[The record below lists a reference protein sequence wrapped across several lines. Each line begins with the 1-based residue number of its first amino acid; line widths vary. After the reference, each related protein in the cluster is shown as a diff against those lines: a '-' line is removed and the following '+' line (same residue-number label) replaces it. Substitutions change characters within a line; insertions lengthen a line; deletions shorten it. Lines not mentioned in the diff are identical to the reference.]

1 MDENDPFREPNQALT
16 ILQGAIENTN
26 EGFVTI
32 DENHRV
38 VIFNREAE
46 RIFGVNREEILGKD
60 LGVILTPQCSQGH
73 KKAVARYLDTRKP
86 KLIGHQSEFLTARKN
101 GELFPLSISFSVS
114 NIGEKTF
121 FTGIIRDLTETKA
134 LQEQVLK
141 SERLAALGQL
151 VAEVSHEI
159 KNPLVMIGGYA
170 RQLLRSAQD
179 PKGHSKLQIIVDE
192 VRRLET
198 LIGELRDLYR
208 PKALSLETI
217 DMAVL
222 LKEVR
227 DLIQEEARNKQIEV
241 VLDIPPAPVMVEGD
255 RDKLKQVILNLSRNG
270 MEAMDQGGKLTVRAQ
285 CLEDQVEIT
294 VSDEGPGI
302 PEPELDKIF
311 VPFYTTKKQG
321 TGLGLSVSKRIIEEH
336 QGCSFSLASGRD
348 KGAVAKITMPI
359 TACEL
364 PTAKA
369 EAVPDKKQTKEKKMK
384 PIQLAK
390 DIYWVGAVDWNL
402 RDFHGY
408 LTEAGT
414 TYNAYLIVDEKV
426 TLIDTVKKEFAD
438 QLLTNIAEII
448 DPKKVDYVVSNHT
461 EPDHSGGLPRIM
473 HKIGEEKPLF
483 CSKVGHKN
491 LSLHYRE
498 KWNFQPVENGGS
510 LNIGRR
516 NLTFLETRMLHWPDS
531 MFTYCPEDK
540 ILFLQRRLRAAL
552 RRPGAF

>member
-1 MDENDPFREPNQALT
+1 MDEIDPFREPNQALT

-32 DENHRV
+32 DEYHRV
-38 VIFNREAE
+38 VIFNRAAE
-46 RIFGVNREEILGKD
+46 RIFGVSRAEILGKD
-60 LGVILTPQCSQGH
+60 LGVILTPRCSQGH
-73 KKAVARYLDTRKP
+73 RQAVARYLDTWEP

-114 NIGEKTF
+114 RIGEKTF

-170 RQLLRSAQD
+170 RQILRSAQD
-179 PKGHSKLQIIVDE
+179 PKGQAKLQIIVDE

-208 PKALSLETI
+208 PKALNLETI

-222 LKEVR
+222 LNEVR
-227 DLIQEEARNKQIEV
+227 DLIREEARNKQIEV
-241 VLDIPPAPVMVEGD
+241 LLDIPPAPLMVEGD
-255 RDKLKQVILNLSRNG
+255 KDKLKQVILNLSRNG

-302 PEPELDKIF
+302 PEPEMDKIF

-321 TGLGLSVSKRIIEEH
+321 TGLGLSVSKRIIEDH
-336 QGCSFSLASGRD
+336 RGCSFSLASGRD
-348 KGAVAKITMPI
+348 KGAVARITMPI

-369 EAVPDKKQTKEKKMK
+369 AAVPDNK
-384 PIQLAK
+384 
-390 DIYWVGAVDWNL
+390 
-402 RDFHGY
+402 
-408 LTEAGT
+408 
-414 TYNAYLIVDEKV
+414 
-426 TLIDTVKKEFAD
+426 
-438 QLLTNIAEII
+438 
-448 DPKKVDYVVSNHT
+448 
-461 EPDHSGGLPRIM
+461 
-473 HKIGEEKPLF
+473 
-483 CSKVGHKN
+483 
-491 LSLHYRE
+491 
-498 KWNFQPVENGGS
+498 
-510 LNIGRR
+510 
-516 NLTFLETRMLHWPDS
+516 
-531 MFTYCPEDK
+531 
-540 ILFLQRRLRAAL
+540 QRRRKK
-552 RRPGAF
+552 

>member
-1 MDENDPFREPNQALT
+1 MDENDPFREPDQALT

-46 RIFGVNREEILGKD
+46 RIFGINREEILGKD
-60 LGVILTPQCSQGH
+60 LGVILSPQCSQGH
-73 KKAVARYLDTRKP
+73 RTAVARYLDTRKP
-86 KLIGHQSEFLTARKN
+86 RLIGHQSEFLTARQN

-170 RQLLRSAQD
+170 RQLQRSVQD
-179 PKGHSKLQIIVDE
+179 PKGHAKLQIIVDE

-198 LIGELRDLYR
+198 LVGELRDLYR

-217 DMAVL
+217 DIAVL

-227 DLIQEEARNKQIEV
+227 DLIQEDARNKQIEV
-241 VLDIPPAPVMVEGD
+241 VLNLPPAPVMVEGD

-270 MEAMDQGGKLTVRAQ
+270 MEAMDRGGKLTVRAQ
-285 CLEDQVEIT
+285 CLEDRVEIT

-364 PTAKA
+364 PTANA
-369 EAVPDKKQTKEKKMK
+369 AAVPDNK
-384 PIQLAK
+384 
-390 DIYWVGAVDWNL
+390 
-402 RDFHGY
+402 
-408 LTEAGT
+408 
-414 TYNAYLIVDEKV
+414 
-426 TLIDTVKKEFAD
+426 
-438 QLLTNIAEII
+438 
-448 DPKKVDYVVSNHT
+448 
-461 EPDHSGGLPRIM
+461 
-473 HKIGEEKPLF
+473 
-483 CSKVGHKN
+483 
-491 LSLHYRE
+491 
-498 KWNFQPVENGGS
+498 
-510 LNIGRR
+510 
-516 NLTFLETRMLHWPDS
+516 
-531 MFTYCPEDK
+531 
-540 ILFLQRRLRAAL
+540 QRRRKK
-552 RRPGAF
+552 

>member
-32 DENHRV
+32 DEDHRV

-46 RIFGVNREEILGKD
+46 RIFGINREEILGKD
-60 LGVILTPQCSQGH
+60 LGVILSPQCSQGH
-73 KKAVARYLDTRKP
+73 RTAVARYLDTRKP
-86 KLIGHQSEFLTARKN
+86 RLIGHQSEFLTARQN

-170 RQLLRSAQD
+170 RQLQRSVQD
-179 PKGHSKLQIIVDE
+179 PKGHAKLQIIVDE

-198 LIGELRDLYR
+198 LVGELRDLYR

-217 DMAVL
+217 DIAVL

-227 DLIQEEARNKQIEV
+227 DLIQEDAQNKQIEV
-241 VLDIPPAPVMVEGD
+241 VLNIPPAPVMVEGD
-255 RDKLKQVILNLSRNG
+255 KDKLKQVILNLSRNG
-270 MEAMDQGGKLTVRAQ
+270 MEAMDQGGKLTVRAR
-285 CLEDQVEIT
+285 CLEDQLEIT
-294 VSDEGPGI
+294 VTDEGPGI
-302 PEPELDKIF
+302 PEPEMDKIF

-321 TGLGLSVSKRIIEEH
+321 TGLGLSVSKRIIEDH
-336 QGCSFSLASGRD
+336 RGCSFSLASGRD
-348 KGAVAKITMPI
+348 KGAVARITMPI

-369 EAVPDKKQTKEKKMK
+369 AAVPDNK
-384 PIQLAK
+384 
-390 DIYWVGAVDWNL
+390 
-402 RDFHGY
+402 
-408 LTEAGT
+408 
-414 TYNAYLIVDEKV
+414 
-426 TLIDTVKKEFAD
+426 
-438 QLLTNIAEII
+438 
-448 DPKKVDYVVSNHT
+448 
-461 EPDHSGGLPRIM
+461 
-473 HKIGEEKPLF
+473 
-483 CSKVGHKN
+483 
-491 LSLHYRE
+491 
-498 KWNFQPVENGGS
+498 
-510 LNIGRR
+510 
-516 NLTFLETRMLHWPDS
+516 
-531 MFTYCPEDK
+531 
-540 ILFLQRRLRAAL
+540 QRRRKK
-552 RRPGAF
+552 

>member
-1 MDENDPFREPNQALT
+1 MNEKDPFREPKQALT

-73 KKAVARYLDTRKP
+73 KKAVARYLDTRQP

-179 PKGHSKLQIIVDE
+179 PKSQSKLQIITAE
-192 VRRLET
+192 VQRLEN

-208 PKALSLETI
+208 PKSLNLETF
-217 DMAVL
+217 DMAGL
-222 LKEVR
+222 LKEVH
-227 DLIQEEARNKQIEV
+227 DLIREEARNKQLAV
-241 VLDIPPAPVMVEGD
+241 VLEAPSAPVMVEGD
-255 RDKLKQVILNLSRNG
+255 KDKLKQVILNLSRNG
-270 MEAMDQGGKLTVRAQ
+270 MEAMNQGGKLTIRAQ
-285 CLEDQVEIT
+285 CLDDRVEIT

-302 PEPELDKIF
+302 PEPERDKIF

-336 QGCSFSLASGRD
+336 PGCSFSLASGLD

-359 TACEL
+359 SSCEL
-364 PTAKA
+364 PTAPSGP
-369 EAVPDKKQTKEKKMK
+369 VPDKNRTRRKK
-384 PIQLAK
+384 
-390 DIYWVGAVDWNL
+390 
-402 RDFHGY
+402 
-408 LTEAGT
+408 
-414 TYNAYLIVDEKV
+414 
-426 TLIDTVKKEFAD
+426 
-438 QLLTNIAEII
+438 
-448 DPKKVDYVVSNHT
+448 
-461 EPDHSGGLPRIM
+461 
-473 HKIGEEKPLF
+473 
-483 CSKVGHKN
+483 
-491 LSLHYRE
+491 
-498 KWNFQPVENGGS
+498 
-510 LNIGRR
+510 
-516 NLTFLETRMLHWPDS
+516 
-531 MFTYCPEDK
+531 
-540 ILFLQRRLRAAL
+540 
-552 RRPGAF
+552 

>member
-1 MDENDPFREPNQALT
+1 MAENDPFREPNQALT

-46 RIFGVNREEILGKD
+46 RIFGVNRDEILGKD
-60 LGVILTPQCSQGH
+60 LGDILTPQCSQGH

-101 GELFPLSISFSVS
+101 GQLFPLSISFSVS

-170 RQLLRSAQD
+170 RQLLRSARD
-179 PKGHSKLQIIVDE
+179 PKSQSKLQIITDE
-192 VRRLET
+192 VQRLES

-208 PKALSLETI
+208 PKALNLETI

-222 LKEVR
+222 LKQVR
-227 DLIQEEARNKQIEV
+227 ELIQEEARNKQIEV
-241 VLDIPPAPVMVEGD
+241 VLDIPAAPVMVEGD

-285 CLEDQVEIT
+285 CLEDRVEVT

-302 PEPELDKIF
+302 PEPERDKIF

-336 QGCSFSLASGRD
+336 PGCSFSLASSRD

-359 TACEL
+359 SACEL
-364 PTAKA
+364 PTAPA
-369 EAVPDKKQTKEKKMK
+369 AAVPDKKQ
-384 PIQLAK
+384 
-390 DIYWVGAVDWNL
+390 
-402 RDFHGY
+402 R
-408 LTEAGT
+408 
-414 TYNAYLIVDEKV
+414 
-426 TLIDTVKKEFAD
+426 
-438 QLLTNIAEII
+438 
-448 DPKKVDYVVSNHT
+448 
-461 EPDHSGGLPRIM
+461 
-473 HKIGEEKPLF
+473 
-483 CSKVGHKN
+483 
-491 LSLHYRE
+491 
-498 KWNFQPVENGGS
+498 
-510 LNIGRR
+510 RR
-516 NLTFLETRMLHWPDS
+516 N
-531 MFTYCPEDK
+531 K
-540 ILFLQRRLRAAL
+540 
-552 RRPGAF
+552 

>member
-1 MDENDPFREPNQALT
+1 MDENDPFEEPNQALT
-16 ILQGAIENTN
+16 VLQGAIENTN

-46 RIFGVNREEILGKD
+46 RIFAVKREEILGKD

-73 KKAVARYLDTRKP
+73 KIAVARYLDTRKP

-114 NIGEKTF
+114 QIGEKTF

-170 RQLLRSAQD
+170 RQLQRSAPD
-179 PKGHSKLQIIVDE
+179 PKGQAKLQIIVDE

-208 PKALSLETI
+208 PKALTLETI
-217 DMAVL
+217 DMAIL
-222 LKEVR
+222 LREVR
-227 DLIQEEARNKQIEV
+227 DLIQEEARGRQIEL

-270 MEAMDQGGKLTVRAQ
+270 MEAMDRGGRLTVRAQ

-294 VSDEGPGI
+294 VADEGPGI
-302 PEPELDKIF
+302 PEPERDKIF

-336 QGCSFSLASGRD
+336 RGCSFSLASGQD
-348 KGAVAKITMPI
+348 KGAVARIIMPI

-364 PTAKA
+364 PPAET
-369 EAVPDKKQTKEKKMK
+369 EAVSDKKKRRRKK
-384 PIQLAK
+384 
-390 DIYWVGAVDWNL
+390 
-402 RDFHGY
+402 
-408 LTEAGT
+408 
-414 TYNAYLIVDEKV
+414 
-426 TLIDTVKKEFAD
+426 
-438 QLLTNIAEII
+438 
-448 DPKKVDYVVSNHT
+448 
-461 EPDHSGGLPRIM
+461 
-473 HKIGEEKPLF
+473 
-483 CSKVGHKN
+483 
-491 LSLHYRE
+491 
-498 KWNFQPVENGGS
+498 
-510 LNIGRR
+510 
-516 NLTFLETRMLHWPDS
+516 
-531 MFTYCPEDK
+531 
-540 ILFLQRRLRAAL
+540 
-552 RRPGAF
+552 

>member
-1 MDENDPFREPNQALT
+1 MEDNDAFREPSQALI

-46 RIFGVNREEILGKD
+46 RIFGVHREEILGKD
-60 LGVILTPQCSQGH
+60 LGVILGPQCSQGH
-73 KKAVARYLDTRKP
+73 KTAVARYLETRKP
-86 KLIGHQSEFLTARKN
+86 RLIGHQSEFLTARKN
-101 GELFPLSISFSVS
+101 GGLFPLSISFSVS
-114 NIGEKTF
+114 HIGKKTF

-170 RQLLRSAQD
+170 RQLLRSVSD
-179 PKGHSKLQIIVDE
+179 PKGQGKLQIIVDE

-208 PKALSLETI
+208 PKALNLESI

-255 RDKLKQVILNLSRNG
+255 RDKMKQVILNLSRNG
-270 MEAMDQGGKLTVRAQ
+270 MEAMDQGGRLTVRAQ
-285 CLEDQVEIT
+285 CLDDQVEIT

-302 PEPELDKIF
+302 PDPELEKIF

-321 TGLGLSVSKRIIEEH
+321 TGLGLSVSKRIVEEH
-336 QGCSFSLASGRD
+336 RGCSFSLASGRE

-359 TACEL
+359 SACEL
-364 PTAKA
+364 PTAEA
-369 EAVPDKKQTKEKKMK
+369 EAVPDKKQRRRKK
-384 PIQLAK
+384 
-390 DIYWVGAVDWNL
+390 
-402 RDFHGY
+402 
-408 LTEAGT
+408 
-414 TYNAYLIVDEKV
+414 
-426 TLIDTVKKEFAD
+426 
-438 QLLTNIAEII
+438 
-448 DPKKVDYVVSNHT
+448 
-461 EPDHSGGLPRIM
+461 
-473 HKIGEEKPLF
+473 
-483 CSKVGHKN
+483 
-491 LSLHYRE
+491 
-498 KWNFQPVENGGS
+498 
-510 LNIGRR
+510 
-516 NLTFLETRMLHWPDS
+516 
-531 MFTYCPEDK
+531 
-540 ILFLQRRLRAAL
+540 
-552 RRPGAF
+552 

>member
-1 MDENDPFREPNQALT
+1 MDEMDENAPFGEPNQALT

-32 DENHRV
+32 DESHRV

-60 LGVILTPQCSQGH
+60 LGAILSPQCSQGH
-73 KKAVARYLDTRKP
+73 KTAVARYLDTRQP
-86 KLIGHQSEFLTARKN
+86 RLIGHQSEFLTARKN
-101 GELFPLSISFSVS
+101 GDFFPLSISFSVS

-170 RQLLRSAQD
+170 RQLQRSVQD
-179 PKGHSKLQIIVDE
+179 PKGHAKLQIIVDE

-198 LIGELRDLYR
+198 LVGELRDLYR

-217 DMAVL
+217 DIAVL

-227 DLIQEEARNKQIEV
+227 DLIQEDARNKQIEV
-241 VLDIPPAPVMVEGD
+241 VLNLPPAPVMVEGD

-270 MEAMDQGGKLTVRAQ
+270 MEAMDRGGKLTVRAQ
-285 CLEDQVEIT
+285 CLEDRVEIT

-321 TGLGLSVSKRIIEEH
+321 TGLGLSVSKRIIEDH
-336 QGCSFSLASGRD
+336 RGCSFSLASGRD
-348 KGAVAKITMPI
+348 KGAVARITMPI

-369 EAVPDKKQTKEKKMK
+369 AAVPDNK
-384 PIQLAK
+384 
-390 DIYWVGAVDWNL
+390 
-402 RDFHGY
+402 
-408 LTEAGT
+408 
-414 TYNAYLIVDEKV
+414 
-426 TLIDTVKKEFAD
+426 
-438 QLLTNIAEII
+438 
-448 DPKKVDYVVSNHT
+448 
-461 EPDHSGGLPRIM
+461 
-473 HKIGEEKPLF
+473 
-483 CSKVGHKN
+483 
-491 LSLHYRE
+491 
-498 KWNFQPVENGGS
+498 
-510 LNIGRR
+510 
-516 NLTFLETRMLHWPDS
+516 
-531 MFTYCPEDK
+531 
-540 ILFLQRRLRAAL
+540 QRRRKK
-552 RRPGAF
+552 

>member
-1 MDENDPFREPNQALT
+1 MDENDPFREPSQALT
-16 ILQGAIENTN
+16 VLQGAIENTN

-46 RIFGVNREEILGKD
+46 RIFGVSRKEILGKD

-73 KKAVARYLDTRKP
+73 KKAVARYLDTRQG
-86 KLIGHQSEFLTARKN
+86 KLIGHQSEFLTSRKN

-151 VAEVSHEI
+151 VSEVSHEI

-179 PKGHSKLQIIVDE
+179 HKGQAKLKIIVDE

-208 PKALSLETI
+208 PKALTLETV
-217 DMAVL
+217 DLAVL

-227 DLIQEEARNKQIEV
+227 DLIQEEARNKKIGL
-241 VLDIPPAPVMVEGD
+241 VLDIPPAPLMVEGD

-270 MEAMDQGGKLTVRAQ
+270 MEAMDRGGKLSVRAR
-285 CLEDQVEIT
+285 CLKDRVEIT

-302 PEPELDKIF
+302 PEPERDKVF
-311 VPFYTTKKQG
+311 LPFYTTKKQG

-336 QGCSFSLASGRD
+336 RGCSFSLASGRD
-348 KGAVAKITMPI
+348 KGAVAKITMPS
-359 TACEL
+359 TACES
-364 PTAKA
+364 PTAET
-369 EAVPDKKQTKEKKMK
+369 EAAPDKKPRRRKK
-384 PIQLAK
+384 
-390 DIYWVGAVDWNL
+390 
-402 RDFHGY
+402 
-408 LTEAGT
+408 
-414 TYNAYLIVDEKV
+414 
-426 TLIDTVKKEFAD
+426 
-438 QLLTNIAEII
+438 
-448 DPKKVDYVVSNHT
+448 
-461 EPDHSGGLPRIM
+461 
-473 HKIGEEKPLF
+473 
-483 CSKVGHKN
+483 
-491 LSLHYRE
+491 
-498 KWNFQPVENGGS
+498 
-510 LNIGRR
+510 
-516 NLTFLETRMLHWPDS
+516 
-531 MFTYCPEDK
+531 
-540 ILFLQRRLRAAL
+540 
-552 RRPGAF
+552 

>member
-1 MDENDPFREPNQALT
+1 MDENDPFGEPSQALT

-46 RIFGVNREEILGKD
+46 RIFGINREEILGKD
-60 LGVILTPQCSQGH
+60 LGVILSPQCSQGH
-73 KKAVARYLDTRKP
+73 RKAVARYMDTRKP
-86 KLIGHQSEFLTARKN
+86 RLIGHQSEFMTARQN
-101 GELFPLSISFSVS
+101 GEWFPLSISFSVS
-114 NIGEKTF
+114 NIGKNTF

-179 PKGHSKLQIIVDE
+179 PKGLSKLQIIVDE
-192 VRRLET
+192 VRRLEI

-217 DMAVL
+217 DIDVL
-222 LKEVR
+222 LKAVR
-227 DLIQEEARNKQIEV
+227 DLIQEDARNKQIDL
-241 VLDIPPAPVMVEGD
+241 VLEIPPAPVMVEGD
-255 RDKLKQVILNLSRNG
+255 QDKLKQVILNLSRNG
-270 MEAMDQGGKLTVRAQ
+270 MEAMDQGGKLTIRAQ

-294 VSDEGPGI
+294 VTDEGPGI
-302 PEPELDKIF
+302 PEPELEKIF

-336 QGCSFSLASGRD
+336 PGCSFSLASSQG

-364 PTAKA
+364 PTTKTA
-369 EAVPDKKQTKEKKMK
+369 AVSDTKKRRRKK
-384 PIQLAK
+384 
-390 DIYWVGAVDWNL
+390 
-402 RDFHGY
+402 
-408 LTEAGT
+408 
-414 TYNAYLIVDEKV
+414 
-426 TLIDTVKKEFAD
+426 
-438 QLLTNIAEII
+438 
-448 DPKKVDYVVSNHT
+448 
-461 EPDHSGGLPRIM
+461 
-473 HKIGEEKPLF
+473 
-483 CSKVGHKN
+483 
-491 LSLHYRE
+491 
-498 KWNFQPVENGGS
+498 
-510 LNIGRR
+510 
-516 NLTFLETRMLHWPDS
+516 
-531 MFTYCPEDK
+531 
-540 ILFLQRRLRAAL
+540 
-552 RRPGAF
+552 

>member
-1 MDENDPFREPNQALT
+1 MAENEPLREPNQALT

-46 RIFGVNREEILGKD
+46 RIFGINREEILGKD
-60 LGVILTPQCSQGH
+60 LGVILSPQCSQGH
-73 KKAVARYLDTRKP
+73 KKAVARYLDSRKP
-86 KLIGHQSEFLTARKN
+86 ELIGHQSEFLTARKN
-101 GELFPLSISFSVS
+101 GQLFPLSISFSVS

-170 RQLLRSAQD
+170 RQLLRSATD
-179 PKGHSKLQIIVDE
+179 SKGQAKLQIIVDE

-208 PKALSLETI
+208 PKALNLETI

-227 DLIQEEARNKQIEV
+227 ELIQEEARNKQIEV

-285 CLEDQVEIT
+285 CLEDRLEVT

-336 QGCSFSLASGRD
+336 RGCSFSLASGRD

-359 TACEL
+359 SACEV
-364 PTAKA
+364 PAAQA
-369 EAVPDKKQTKEKKMK
+369 EAVPEKKQRRRKK
-384 PIQLAK
+384 
-390 DIYWVGAVDWNL
+390 
-402 RDFHGY
+402 
-408 LTEAGT
+408 
-414 TYNAYLIVDEKV
+414 
-426 TLIDTVKKEFAD
+426 
-438 QLLTNIAEII
+438 
-448 DPKKVDYVVSNHT
+448 
-461 EPDHSGGLPRIM
+461 
-473 HKIGEEKPLF
+473 
-483 CSKVGHKN
+483 
-491 LSLHYRE
+491 
-498 KWNFQPVENGGS
+498 
-510 LNIGRR
+510 
-516 NLTFLETRMLHWPDS
+516 
-531 MFTYCPEDK
+531 
-540 ILFLQRRLRAAL
+540 
-552 RRPGAF
+552 

>member
-1 MDENDPFREPNQALT
+1 MDENDPFREPSQALT

-60 LGVILTPQCSQGH
+60 LGVILGPQCSQGH
-73 KKAVARYLDTRKP
+73 KTAVARYLETRKP

-101 GELFPLSISFSVS
+101 GERFPLSISFSVS
-114 NIGEKTF
+114 TIGEKTF

-134 LQEQVLK
+134 MQEQVMK

-170 RQLLRSAQD
+170 RQLLRSVQD
-179 PKGHSKLQIIVDE
+179 PKGRSKLQIIVDE
-192 VRRLET
+192 VRRLES

-208 PKALSLETI
+208 PKTLDLETI
-217 DMAVL
+217 DMTVL
-222 LKEVR
+222 LKEIR
-227 DLIQEEARNKQIEV
+227 ELIQEEARNKQIEV
-241 VLDIPPAPVMVEGD
+241 VLDIPAAPVLVEGD
-255 RDKLKQVILNLSRNG
+255 KDKLKQVILNLSRNG

-285 CLEDQVEIT
+285 CLEDRLEIT

-336 QGCSFSLASGRD
+336 RGCSFSLASGRD

-359 TACEL
+359 RSCEL
-364 PTAKA
+364 PTAPSQ
-369 EAVPDKKQTKEKKMK
+369 AVPDKIRTRRKK
-384 PIQLAK
+384 
-390 DIYWVGAVDWNL
+390 
-402 RDFHGY
+402 
-408 LTEAGT
+408 
-414 TYNAYLIVDEKV
+414 
-426 TLIDTVKKEFAD
+426 
-438 QLLTNIAEII
+438 
-448 DPKKVDYVVSNHT
+448 
-461 EPDHSGGLPRIM
+461 
-473 HKIGEEKPLF
+473 
-483 CSKVGHKN
+483 
-491 LSLHYRE
+491 
-498 KWNFQPVENGGS
+498 
-510 LNIGRR
+510 
-516 NLTFLETRMLHWPDS
+516 
-531 MFTYCPEDK
+531 
-540 ILFLQRRLRAAL
+540 
-552 RRPGAF
+552 

>member
-1 MDENDPFREPNQALT
+1 MDENDPFGEPNQALT

-46 RIFGVNREEILGKD
+46 RIFGVKREEILGKA
-60 LGVILTPQCSQGH
+60 LGDILTPQCSQGH

-170 RQLLRSAQD
+170 RQILRSAQD
-179 PKGHSKLQIIVDE
+179 PKGQAKLQIIVDE

-208 PKALSLETI
+208 PKALNLETV

-222 LKEVR
+222 LNEVR
-227 DLIQEEARNKQIEV
+227 DLIREEARNKQIEV
-241 VLDIPPAPVMVEGD
+241 LLDIPPAPLMVEGD
-255 RDKLKQVILNLSRNG
+255 KDKLKQVILNLSRNG

-285 CLEDQVEIT
+285 CLEDRVEIT

-302 PEPELDKIF
+302 PEPEMDKIF

-359 TACEL
+359 SSCEL
-364 PTAKA
+364 PTAPAK
-369 EAVPDKKQTKEKKMK
+369 AVPDK
-384 PIQLAK
+384 
-390 DIYWVGAVDWNL
+390 N
-402 RDFHGY
+402 
-408 LTEAGT
+408 
-414 TYNAYLIVDEKV
+414 
-426 TLIDTVKKEFAD
+426 
-438 QLLTNIAEII
+438 
-448 DPKKVDYVVSNHT
+448 
-461 EPDHSGGLPRIM
+461 
-473 HKIGEEKPLF
+473 
-483 CSKVGHKN
+483 
-491 LSLHYRE
+491 
-498 KWNFQPVENGGS
+498 
-510 LNIGRR
+510 
-516 NLTFLETRMLHWPDS
+516 
-531 MFTYCPEDK
+531 
-540 ILFLQRRLRAAL
+540 QRRRKK
-552 RRPGAF
+552 

>member
-1 MDENDPFREPNQALT
+1 MAENEPLREPNQALT

-46 RIFGVNREEILGKD
+46 RIFGINREEILGKD
-60 LGVILTPQCSQGH
+60 LGVILSPQCSQGH
-73 KKAVARYLDTRKP
+73 KKAVARYLDSRKP
-86 KLIGHQSEFLTARKN
+86 KLIGHQSEFLTTRKN

-114 NIGEKTF
+114 HIGEKTF

-170 RQLLRSAQD
+170 RQLLRSAPD
-179 PKGHSKLQIIVDE
+179 PKGQAKLQIIVDE
-192 VRRLET
+192 VRRLES

-208 PKALSLETI
+208 PKALNLETI

-227 DLIQEEARNKQIEV
+227 ELIQEEARNKQIEV

-255 RDKLKQVILNLSRNG
+255 RDKLKQVVLNLSRNG
-270 MEAMDQGGKLTVRAQ
+270 MEAMDRGGKLTIRAE
-285 CLEDQVEIT
+285 CLEDQVEVT

-336 QGCSFSLASGRD
+336 RGCSFSLASGRD

-359 TACEL
+359 SACEV
-364 PTAKA
+364 PAAQA
-369 EAVPDKKQTKEKKMK
+369 EAVPDKKQRRRKK
-384 PIQLAK
+384 
-390 DIYWVGAVDWNL
+390 
-402 RDFHGY
+402 
-408 LTEAGT
+408 
-414 TYNAYLIVDEKV
+414 
-426 TLIDTVKKEFAD
+426 
-438 QLLTNIAEII
+438 
-448 DPKKVDYVVSNHT
+448 
-461 EPDHSGGLPRIM
+461 
-473 HKIGEEKPLF
+473 
-483 CSKVGHKN
+483 
-491 LSLHYRE
+491 
-498 KWNFQPVENGGS
+498 
-510 LNIGRR
+510 
-516 NLTFLETRMLHWPDS
+516 
-531 MFTYCPEDK
+531 
-540 ILFLQRRLRAAL
+540 
-552 RRPGAF
+552 

>member
-38 VIFNREAE
+38 VIFNRAAE
-46 RIFGVNREEILGKD
+46 GIFGVSRAEILGKD

-73 KKAVARYLDTRKP
+73 KQAVARYLDTRKP

-114 NIGEKTF
+114 SIAEKTF

-170 RQLLRSAQD
+170 RQILRSAQD
-179 PKGHSKLQIIVDE
+179 PKGQAKLQIIVDE

-208 PKALSLETI
+208 PKALNLETI

-222 LKEVR
+222 LNEVR
-227 DLIQEEARNKQIEV
+227 DLIREEARNKQIEV
-241 VLDIPPAPVMVEGD
+241 LLDIPPAPLMVEGD
-255 RDKLKQVILNLSRNG
+255 KDKLKQVILNLSRNG

-285 CLEDQVEIT
+285 CLEDRVEIT

-302 PEPELDKIF
+302 PEPEMDKIF

-359 TACEL
+359 SSCEL
-364 PTAKA
+364 PTAPAK
-369 EAVPDKKQTKEKKMK
+369 AVPDKNQTRRKK
-384 PIQLAK
+384 
-390 DIYWVGAVDWNL
+390 
-402 RDFHGY
+402 
-408 LTEAGT
+408 
-414 TYNAYLIVDEKV
+414 
-426 TLIDTVKKEFAD
+426 
-438 QLLTNIAEII
+438 
-448 DPKKVDYVVSNHT
+448 
-461 EPDHSGGLPRIM
+461 
-473 HKIGEEKPLF
+473 
-483 CSKVGHKN
+483 
-491 LSLHYRE
+491 
-498 KWNFQPVENGGS
+498 
-510 LNIGRR
+510 
-516 NLTFLETRMLHWPDS
+516 
-531 MFTYCPEDK
+531 
-540 ILFLQRRLRAAL
+540 
-552 RRPGAF
+552 

>member
-32 DENHRV
+32 DEDHRV

-46 RIFGVNREEILGKD
+46 RIFGINREEILGKD
-60 LGVILTPQCSQGH
+60 LGVILSPQCSQGH
-73 KKAVARYLDTRKP
+73 RTAVARYLDTRKP
-86 KLIGHQSEFLTARKN
+86 RLIGHQSEFLTARQN

-170 RQLLRSAQD
+170 RQLQRSVQD
-179 PKGHSKLQIIVDE
+179 PKGHAKLQIIVDE

-198 LIGELRDLYR
+198 LVGELRDLYR

-217 DMAVL
+217 DIAVL

-227 DLIQEEARNKQIEV
+227 DLIQEDAQNKQIEV
-241 VLDIPPAPVMVEGD
+241 VLNIPPAPVMVEGD
-255 RDKLKQVILNLSRNG
+255 KDKLKQVILNLSRNG
-270 MEAMDQGGKLTVRAQ
+270 MEAMDQGGKLTVRAR
-285 CLEDQVEIT
+285 CLEDQLEIT
-294 VSDEGPGI
+294 VTDEGPGI
-302 PEPELDKIF
+302 PEPELEKIF

-336 QGCSFSLASGRD
+336 RGCSFSLASGRE

-364 PTAKA
+364 PAAKA
-369 EAVPDKKQTKEKKMK
+369 EAVPDK
-384 PIQLAK
+384 
-390 DIYWVGAVDWNL
+390 N
-402 RDFHGY
+402 
-408 LTEAGT
+408 
-414 TYNAYLIVDEKV
+414 
-426 TLIDTVKKEFAD
+426 
-438 QLLTNIAEII
+438 
-448 DPKKVDYVVSNHT
+448 
-461 EPDHSGGLPRIM
+461 
-473 HKIGEEKPLF
+473 
-483 CSKVGHKN
+483 
-491 LSLHYRE
+491 
-498 KWNFQPVENGGS
+498 
-510 LNIGRR
+510 
-516 NLTFLETRMLHWPDS
+516 
-531 MFTYCPEDK
+531 
-540 ILFLQRRLRAAL
+540 QRRRKK
-552 RRPGAF
+552 

>member
-46 RIFGVNREEILGKD
+46 RIFGVSRAEILGKD

-73 KKAVARYLDTRKP
+73 KQAVARYLDTRKP

-114 NIGEKTF
+114 SIAEKTF

-170 RQLLRSAQD
+170 RQILRSAQD
-179 PKGHSKLQIIVDE
+179 PKGQAKLQIIVDE

-208 PKALSLETI
+208 PKALNLETI

-222 LKEVR
+222 LNEVR
-227 DLIQEEARNKQIEV
+227 DLIREEARNKQIEV
-241 VLDIPPAPVMVEGD
+241 LLDIPPAPLMVEGD
-255 RDKLKQVILNLSRNG
+255 KDKLKQVILNLSRNG

-285 CLEDQVEIT
+285 CLEDRVEIT

-302 PEPELDKIF
+302 PEPEMDKIF

-359 TACEL
+359 SSCEL
-364 PTAKA
+364 PTAPAK
-369 EAVPDKKQTKEKKMK
+369 AVPDKNQTRRKK
-384 PIQLAK
+384 
-390 DIYWVGAVDWNL
+390 
-402 RDFHGY
+402 
-408 LTEAGT
+408 
-414 TYNAYLIVDEKV
+414 
-426 TLIDTVKKEFAD
+426 
-438 QLLTNIAEII
+438 
-448 DPKKVDYVVSNHT
+448 
-461 EPDHSGGLPRIM
+461 
-473 HKIGEEKPLF
+473 
-483 CSKVGHKN
+483 
-491 LSLHYRE
+491 
-498 KWNFQPVENGGS
+498 
-510 LNIGRR
+510 
-516 NLTFLETRMLHWPDS
+516 
-531 MFTYCPEDK
+531 
-540 ILFLQRRLRAAL
+540 
-552 RRPGAF
+552 

>member
-1 MDENDPFREPNQALT
+1 MDEMDENAPFGEPNQALT

-32 DENHRV
+32 DESHRV

-60 LGVILTPQCSQGH
+60 LGAILSPQCSQGH
-73 KKAVARYLDTRKP
+73 KTAVARYLDTRQP
-86 KLIGHQSEFLTARKN
+86 RLIGHQSEFLSARKN
-101 GELFPLSISFSVS
+101 GDLFPLSISFSVS

-134 LQEQVLK
+134 LQEQVMK

-179 PKGHSKLQIIVDE
+179 PKGQAKLEIIVDE

-208 PKALSLETI
+208 PKALTLETI

-227 DLIQEEARNKQIEV
+227 DLIQEDARNKKIEII
-241 VLDIPPAPVMVEGD
+241 LDIPTAPVMVEGD
-255 RDKLKQVILNLSRNG
+255 KDRLKQVILNLSRNG
-270 MEAMDQGGKLTVRAQ
+270 MEAMDLGGKLTVRAQ

-364 PTAKA
+364 PTANA
-369 EAVPDKKQTKEKKMK
+369 AAVPDNK
-384 PIQLAK
+384 
-390 DIYWVGAVDWNL
+390 
-402 RDFHGY
+402 
-408 LTEAGT
+408 
-414 TYNAYLIVDEKV
+414 
-426 TLIDTVKKEFAD
+426 
-438 QLLTNIAEII
+438 
-448 DPKKVDYVVSNHT
+448 
-461 EPDHSGGLPRIM
+461 
-473 HKIGEEKPLF
+473 
-483 CSKVGHKN
+483 
-491 LSLHYRE
+491 
-498 KWNFQPVENGGS
+498 
-510 LNIGRR
+510 
-516 NLTFLETRMLHWPDS
+516 
-531 MFTYCPEDK
+531 
-540 ILFLQRRLRAAL
+540 QRRRKK
-552 RRPGAF
+552 

>member
-1 MDENDPFREPNQALT
+1 MAENDPFEEPNQALT
-16 ILQGAIENTN
+16 VLQGAIENTN

-46 RIFGVNREEILGKD
+46 RIFAVKREEILGKD

-73 KKAVARYLDTRKP
+73 KIAVARYLDTRQP

-114 NIGEKTF
+114 TIGEKTF

-170 RQLLRSAQD
+170 RQLLRSAAD
-179 PKGHSKLQIIVDE
+179 PKGRTKLQIIVDE
-192 VRRLET
+192 VQRLET

-208 PKALSLETI
+208 PKALNLETV

-222 LKEVR
+222 LQEVR
-227 DLIQEEARNKQIEV
+227 DLIREEARSRQIEL
-241 VLDIPPAPVMVEGD
+241 VLDIPLAPVMVEGD

-270 MEAMDQGGKLTVRAQ
+270 MEAMDRGGRLTVRAQ

-302 PEPELDKIF
+302 PEPELEKIF

-321 TGLGLSVSKRIIEEH
+321 TGLGLSVSKRIIEAH
-336 QGCSFSLASGRD
+336 RGCSFSLASGRE
-348 KGAVAKITMPI
+348 KGAVAKIIMPI

-364 PTAKA
+364 PPAATKA
-369 EAVPDKKQTKEKKMK
+369 VSDKKQRRRKK
-384 PIQLAK
+384 
-390 DIYWVGAVDWNL
+390 
-402 RDFHGY
+402 
-408 LTEAGT
+408 
-414 TYNAYLIVDEKV
+414 
-426 TLIDTVKKEFAD
+426 
-438 QLLTNIAEII
+438 
-448 DPKKVDYVVSNHT
+448 
-461 EPDHSGGLPRIM
+461 
-473 HKIGEEKPLF
+473 
-483 CSKVGHKN
+483 
-491 LSLHYRE
+491 
-498 KWNFQPVENGGS
+498 
-510 LNIGRR
+510 
-516 NLTFLETRMLHWPDS
+516 
-531 MFTYCPEDK
+531 
-540 ILFLQRRLRAAL
+540 
-552 RRPGAF
+552 

>member
-1 MDENDPFREPNQALT
+1 MDEIDPFREPNQALT

-32 DENHRV
+32 DEYHRV
-38 VIFNREAE
+38 VIFNRAAE
-46 RIFGVNREEILGKD
+46 RIFGVSRAEILGKD

-73 KKAVARYLDTRKP
+73 RQAVARYLDTWEP

-114 NIGEKTF
+114 RIGEKTF

-170 RQLLRSAQD
+170 RQLLRSALD
-179 PKGHSKLQIIVDE
+179 PKSQSKLQIITDE
-192 VRRLET
+192 VQRLET

-217 DMAVL
+217 DMSVL

-227 DLIQEEARNKQIEV
+227 ELIQEEARNKQIEV
-241 VLDIPPAPVMVEGD
+241 LLDIPPAPVMVEGD
-255 RDKLKQVILNLSRNG
+255 KDKLKQVILNLSRNG
-270 MEAMDQGGKLTVRAQ
+270 MEAMDQGGKLTVRVQ
-285 CLEDQVEIT
+285 CLEGQVEIT
-294 VSDEGPGI
+294 VTDEGPGI
-302 PEPELDKIF
+302 PEPELEKIF

-336 QGCSFSLASGRD
+336 RGCSFSLASGRE

-364 PTAKA
+364 PAAKA
-369 EAVPDKKQTKEKKMK
+369 EAGPDK
-384 PIQLAK
+384 
-390 DIYWVGAVDWNL
+390 N
-402 RDFHGY
+402 
-408 LTEAGT
+408 
-414 TYNAYLIVDEKV
+414 
-426 TLIDTVKKEFAD
+426 
-438 QLLTNIAEII
+438 
-448 DPKKVDYVVSNHT
+448 
-461 EPDHSGGLPRIM
+461 
-473 HKIGEEKPLF
+473 
-483 CSKVGHKN
+483 
-491 LSLHYRE
+491 
-498 KWNFQPVENGGS
+498 
-510 LNIGRR
+510 
-516 NLTFLETRMLHWPDS
+516 
-531 MFTYCPEDK
+531 
-540 ILFLQRRLRAAL
+540 QRRRKK
-552 RRPGAF
+552 

>member
-1 MDENDPFREPNQALT
+1 MAENDPFREPNQALT

-170 RQLLRSAQD
+170 RQLLRSAPD
-179 PKGHSKLQIIVDE
+179 PKGQAKLQIIVDE

-208 PKALSLETI
+208 PKALNLETI

-227 DLIQEEARNKQIEV
+227 ELIQEEARNKQIEV

-255 RDKLKQVILNLSRNG
+255 KDKLKQVILNLSRNG
-270 MEAMDQGGKLTVRAQ
+270 MEAMDRGGKLTIRAE
-285 CLEDQVEIT
+285 CLEDQLEVT

-336 QGCSFSLASGRD
+336 RGCSFSLASGRE
-348 KGAVAKITMPI
+348 KGAVARITMPI
-359 TACEL
+359 SACEV
-364 PTAKA
+364 PTAPV
-369 EAVPDKKQTKEKKMK
+369 ESVPDKKQRRRKK
-384 PIQLAK
+384 
-390 DIYWVGAVDWNL
+390 
-402 RDFHGY
+402 
-408 LTEAGT
+408 
-414 TYNAYLIVDEKV
+414 
-426 TLIDTVKKEFAD
+426 
-438 QLLTNIAEII
+438 
-448 DPKKVDYVVSNHT
+448 
-461 EPDHSGGLPRIM
+461 
-473 HKIGEEKPLF
+473 
-483 CSKVGHKN
+483 
-491 LSLHYRE
+491 
-498 KWNFQPVENGGS
+498 
-510 LNIGRR
+510 
-516 NLTFLETRMLHWPDS
+516 
-531 MFTYCPEDK
+531 
-540 ILFLQRRLRAAL
+540 
-552 RRPGAF
+552 